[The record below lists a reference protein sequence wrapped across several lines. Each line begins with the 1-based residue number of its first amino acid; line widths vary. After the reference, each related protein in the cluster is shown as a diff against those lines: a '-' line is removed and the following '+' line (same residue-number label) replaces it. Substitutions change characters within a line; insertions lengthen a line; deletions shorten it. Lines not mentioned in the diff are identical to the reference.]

1 MKYRGKPECKEI
13 YTKVTK
19 ELKSRKKKC
28 YELIQK
34 IPEVFDGVGIL
45 GFKWSSLEDTI
56 KEVKKRVEKMKV
68 LDKSAKMSVDKLK
81 QELNKRKNTTK
92 KFSKL
97 FEFMNRIEK
106 IITEVDIPNQE
117 TVESV
122 YRLCKD
128 IKMELG

>member
-34 IPEVFDGVGIL
+34 IPEVFDGKI
-45 GFKWSSLEDTI
+45 SI

-92 KFSKL
+92 K
-97 FEFMNRIEK
+97 IEK

>member
-45 GFKWSSLEDTI
+45 GFKWSSLEDIDQRSQKTCGEDESSGQI
-56 KEVKKRVEKMKV
+56 RQNECRQAE
-68 LDKSAKMSVDKLK
+68 A
-81 QELNKRKNTTK
+81 
-92 KFSKL
+92 
-97 FEFMNRIEK
+97 RIEQTK
-106 IITEVDIPNQE
+106 EHYQKLHQN
-117 TVESV
+117 
-122 YRLCKD
+122 
-128 IKMELG
+128 